1 MPAVALRLRR
11 GLFRVRHG
19 GGMTWPGQ
27 PDLTEGEGVGL
38 ETRVE
43 ECYLAGVSG
52 DGSRLAD
59 ELVEPLF
66 DGGAVALAVK
76 VSPMRRARRLP
87 I

>member
-1 MPAVALRLRR
+1 MPAVALRLRH

-19 GGMTWPGQ
+19 REMTWPGQ

-38 ETRVE
+38 DTRVE
-43 ECYLAGVSG
+43 ECYLAGVPG

-76 VSPMRRARRLP
+76 VGPVGRARRLP
-87 I
+87 V